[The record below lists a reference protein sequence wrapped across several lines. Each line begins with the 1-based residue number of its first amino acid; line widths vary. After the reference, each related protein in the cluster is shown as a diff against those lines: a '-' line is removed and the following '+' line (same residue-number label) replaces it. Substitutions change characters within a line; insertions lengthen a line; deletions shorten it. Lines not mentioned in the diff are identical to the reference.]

1 MDHTEDV
8 IRTETW
14 KEANGIGGGIEVG
27 GRIGHGNEVGGE
39 NWDVNGDGAEP
50 EQERELRGRRTKER
64 NWERGREREWGGTE
78 TETQAEVETC
88 RGT

>member
-8 IRTETW
+8 TRIETW

-39 NWDVNGDGAEP
+39 SWDVNGDRAEP
-50 EQERELRGRRTKER
+50 ERERELR
-64 NWERGREREWGGTE
+64 
-78 TETQAEVETC
+78 
-88 RGT
+88 

>member
-8 IRTETW
+8 TRIETW

-50 EQERELRGRRTKER
+50 ERERELR
-64 NWERGREREWGGTE
+64 
-78 TETQAEVETC
+78 
-88 RGT
+88 